1 MLAAGAVTGEA
12 LAGAVRRVADRR
24 DAVTAV
30 RRRLGVAAGVLAAS
44 GGHGGGP
51 LISPRHGGLALQAGT
66 AVMHACINVALF
78 KPT

>member
-12 LAGAVRRVADRR
+12 LAGAVKVAGRR